1 MKKKRMRHLLTVIVS
16 AAMIQ
21 GLFAY
26 ALPLMA
32 KETSF
37 QQETTITQTSGSLT
51 LHEHDSEGNPLADAS
66 YSIYKIMRFEQES
79 TSRFV
84 IEEAFQDVLK
94 NVTPDALGSY
104 STTQLEKLSQQLTI
118 KAEQFPPLATATS
131 DGSGTVSFKD
141 LKLGYYLVIE
151 TKAPNNYILGKPF
164 LIAIPSTNNYQNHE
178 EGSAWVYDVEA
189 YPKNEIVTFD
199 KTITD
204 ASDGA
209 VKIGDYVPYQI
220 RTSMPDYDAS
230 FFGNPTPATFIIID
244 TMEDGLAIQNDA
256 KHPIT
261 VKVNDKEIAEGSMTY
276 RIRAENT
283 AGEEADLHISFAED
297 FIKENGGQPIIVTY
311 EAQVTEK
318 AKQGQEGNQNAA
330 SLQYNHKAGEIT
342 NSEKAIVKVYSFGI
356 QVEKFTNEGKP
367 QALKGADFTLL
378 AADGKEVLNNA
389 STDDKGILNFHNLDA
404 GTYYLK
410 ETKSPTGYTLL
421 AELIKVE
428 IIADVDSAKKA
439 TGSFTLKVN
448 DKEITD
454 TSGTFITKL
463 DNDRGIA
470 SIAIENHKGFT
481 LPSTGGTGI
490 TLFLVIASVGILV
503 ISMVMVSKSRK
514 QA

>member
-164 LIAIPSTNNYQNHE
+164 
-178 EGSAWVYDVEA
+178 
-189 YPKNEIVTFD
+189 
-199 KTITD
+199 
-204 ASDGA
+204 
-209 VKIGDYVPYQI
+209 
-220 RTSMPDYDAS
+220 
-230 FFGNPTPATFIIID
+230 
-244 TMEDGLAIQNDA
+244 
-256 KHPIT
+256 
-261 VKVNDKEIAEGSMTY
+261 
-276 RIRAENT
+276 
-283 AGEEADLHISFAED
+283 
-297 FIKENGGQPIIVTY
+297 
-311 EAQVTEK
+311 
-318 AKQGQEGNQNAA
+318 
-330 SLQYNHKAGEIT
+330 
-342 NSEKAIVKVYSFGI
+342 
-356 QVEKFTNEGKP
+356 
-367 QALKGADFTLL
+367 
-378 AADGKEVLNNA
+378 
-389 STDDKGILNFHNLDA
+389 
-404 GTYYLK
+404 
-410 ETKSPTGYTLL
+410 
-421 AELIKVE
+421 
-428 IIADVDSAKKA
+428 
-439 TGSFTLKVN
+439 
-448 DKEITD
+448 
-454 TSGTFITKL
+454 
-463 DNDRGIA
+463 
-470 SIAIENHKGFT
+470 
-481 LPSTGGTGI
+481 
-490 TLFLVIASVGILV
+490 
-503 ISMVMVSKSRK
+503 
-514 QA
+514 